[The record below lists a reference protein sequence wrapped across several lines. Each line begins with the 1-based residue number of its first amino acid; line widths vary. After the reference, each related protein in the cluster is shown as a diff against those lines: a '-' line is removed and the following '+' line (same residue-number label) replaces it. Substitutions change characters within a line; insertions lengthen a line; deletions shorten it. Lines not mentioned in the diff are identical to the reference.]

1 MQYTGDDIIL
11 STGDMSRLMG
21 VSMKT
26 LTKWTQSGCPGR
38 IGYGLWSVA
47 KTLQWRFPPEDAES
61 ELERANLEY
70 RKALADIEYREH
82 RLARERLIVER
93 LREDHYSKEDA
104 TDSWEWRKQH
114 FTKKAQAFISPLA
127 AACDGRS
134 LAEIEAIVEDH
145 VRALLLDMAT
155 GEE

>member
-26 LTKWTQSGCPGR
+26 LTKWTQTGCPGR

-47 KTLQWRFPPEDAES
+47 KTLQWRYPPEDAES
-61 ELERANLEY
+61 ELERADLEY

-82 RLARERLIVER
+82 RLARERYMVQKIE
-93 LREDHYSKEDA
+93 EDHYSKADVAE
-104 TDSWEWRKQH
+104 SWKWRKQH
-114 FTKKAQAFISPLA
+114 FAKKAQAFISPLA

-134 LAEIEAIVEDH
+134 LAEIESIVEDH